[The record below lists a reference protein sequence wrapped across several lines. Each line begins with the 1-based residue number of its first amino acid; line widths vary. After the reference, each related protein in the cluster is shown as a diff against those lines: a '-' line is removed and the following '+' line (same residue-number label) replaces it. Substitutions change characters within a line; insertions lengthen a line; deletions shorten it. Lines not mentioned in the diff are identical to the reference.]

1 VTVNSNI
8 HCIDYGNHAPPEPR
22 EQEDS
27 GANDDNTQ
35 RSWGDNSSIAFDT
48 GLLTEREWKAI
59 RIQQS
64 LAFWQE
70 PKDLLITLVR
80 P

>member
-1 VTVNSNI
+1 VTHNSNI
-8 HCIDYGNHAPPEPR
+8 HSIDYGNHAPPER
-22 EQEDS
+22 SEQADG
-27 GANDDNTQ
+27 GANDDETQ
-35 RSWGDNSSIAFDT
+35 RSWDDNSSIASDT

-70 PKDLLITLVR
+70 PKDLIVTLVR